1 MAADD
6 RGSPDRR
13 SMRLLWYDVCGENA
27 RGKVSTEEI
36 VAGLVW
42 MILCLYVA
50 AFLQVIVHEGG
61 HLVCGLLSGYKF
73 SSFRVGKVILVK
85 KRDGIKRGRYS
96 LMGTGDSAFWH
107 RRIW

>member
-1 MAADD
+1 
-6 RGSPDRR
+6 
-13 SMRLLWYDVCGENA
+13 MRLLWYDVCGENA

-61 HLVCGLLSGYKF
+61 TSGLRASEWIQI
-73 SSFRVGKVILVK
+73 SS
-85 KRDGIKRGRYS
+85 
-96 LMGTGDSAFWH
+96 SA
-107 RRIW
+107 